1 MLLNVFGQ
9 NPDVFGVI
17 PLTDAINR
25 PVVVPGRI
33 GQMGIF
39 LETSV
44 TTVDIA
50 IEERDGL
57 LILVPPTPRG
67 GPGVTLPKPP
77 RAMRVLRAPH
87 HEINDAIMAEEVQG
101 VRAWGTESDVEMVM
115 DKVADRLVIHRNS
128 HEATI
133 EHARIGAL
141 GGIVT
146 YADGSKLDLFKEFDV
161 TQEPV
166 VDFGLDSPPAT
177 PDGSLRKQV
186 TDVVRLI
193 SKNLGAVTVSG
204 VTGLCGHEFFDLLLS
219 HPEVRITYINT
230 PAAAV
235 LREPYIRNE
244 SGNIIGSFPFGGV
257 TFETYGAW
265 VGGTEFI
272 KPNECHFFPN
282 NVPNLF
288 KTYMAPAD
296 YNETVN
302 RPGQRLYTK
311 QYEMPNDK
319 GVHFDTQ
326 QNLLHICTRPKALV
340 KGQV

>member
-1 MLLNVFGQ
+1 MLNVFSQ

-25 PVVVPGRI
+25 PLVVPGRI

-39 LETSV
+39 LEQAV

-50 IEERDGL
+50 IEEKEGL

-67 GPGVTLPKPP
+67 GPGITLPKPG

-101 VRAWGTESDVEMVM
+101 VRAWGTENDVEMVM

-133 EHARIGAL
+133 EYSRIGAI
-141 GGIVT
+141 GGIVK
-146 YADGSKLDLFKEFDV
+146 YADGSQLDLFKEFDV
-161 TQEPV
+161 TQEPA
-166 VDFGLDSPPAT
+166 VDFNLDSPPAT
-177 PDGSLRKQV
+177 PDGSLRTTCSNV
-186 TDVVRLI
+186 IRTM
-193 SKNLGAVTVSG
+193 SKNLGAVPVMG
-204 VTGLCGHEFFDLLLS
+204 VHALCGSLFFDKLLA

-230 PAAAV
+230 PAAAI
-235 LREPYIRNE
+235 LRDPYIRNE
-244 SGNIIGSFPFGGV
+244 TGNIIGSFPFGGIV
-257 TFETYGAW
+257 FESYTAV
-265 VGGTEFI
+265 VGGTDFI
-272 KPNECHFFPN
+272 AENECHLFPTG
-282 NVPNLF
+282 VANLF

-311 QYEMPNDK
+311 QYDMPNDK

-326 QNLLHICTRPKALV
+326 QNLLHICTRPKVLM
-340 KGQV
+340 KGHV

>member
-1 MLLNVFGQ
+1 MLNVFNA

-39 LETSV
+39 METSV

-67 GPGVTLPKPP
+67 GPGVTLPKPA

-101 VRAWGTESDVEMVM
+101 VRAWGTENDVEMVM

-133 EHARIGAL
+133 EHARIGAI
-141 GGIVT
+141 GGIIT
-146 YADGSKLDLFKEFDV
+146 YADGSTLNLFKEFDV
-161 TQEPV
+161 TAEPD
-166 VDFGLDSPPAT
+166 VDFNLDSPPAT
-177 PDGSLRKQV
+177 PDGSLRAATSK
-186 TDVVRLI
+186 VVRTM
-193 SKNLGAVTVSG
+193 SRNLGAVTVSG
-204 VTGLCGHEFFDLLLS
+204 VRALCGDAFFDKLLA
-219 HPEVRITYINT
+219 HPEVRVTYLNT
-230 PAAAV
+230 PSAMV
-235 LREPYIRNE
+235 LRDPYIRNE
-244 SGNIIGSFPFGGV
+244 NGNIVGSFAFGGIV
-257 TFETYGAW
+257 FESYTAY

-272 KPNECHFFPN
+272 APDECHMFPA

-326 QNLLHICTRPKALV
+326 QNLLHICTRPKVLM
-340 KGQV
+340 KGHV